1 MRQPSTSFFARRENS
16 RVSLTGAHASGAF
29 PFHDRPRN
37 RVHGPG
43 FIDEL
48 SVNSI
53 LRLFTS
59 LLIVFH
65 GTKHT
70 CSFPVGVYDT
80 LRAQSHIFSSCEPF
94 ESKRET

>member
-1 MRQPSTSFFARRENS
+1 MGWTR
-16 RVSLTGAHASGAF
+16 
-29 PFHDRPRN
+29 HDRPRN
-37 RVHGPG
+37 RVRGPG

-53 LRLFTS
+53 LRSFKS

-65 GTKHT
+65 GKKHT
-70 CSFPVGVYDT
+70 FSYPVGVYDK
-80 LRAQSHIFSSCEPF
+80 LRAQSHMFPSCEPF